1 MKVLSFEEYTANQIL
16 EKLYL
21 HRIPTTKR
29 PGNLDDII
37 SRMCNAGYT
46 FLGTISMTN
55 TRPKIN
61 RPEELVNIVPEQIRE
76 KIKSDIPTG
85 MIVMGADN
93 LDQLVEVMSQPYVE
107 KVVKYNDDIYVLW
120 NPDELYFYC
129 VKPDIYSTVFAG
141 YFIETRTKGVEQ
153 TLKDNGI
160 EPDNDSVNENPEEI

>member
-21 HRIPTTKR
+21 HDIPTTKR
-29 PGNLDDII
+29 PGNLDEII

-55 TRPKIN
+55 TRPKVN
-61 RPEELVNIVPEQIRE
+61 RPEELVDVVPEQIRE

-85 MIVMGADN
+85 MIV
-93 LDQLVEVMSQPYVE
+93 LDVDDPKQIVNVISQPYME
-107 KVVKYNDDIYVLW
+107 KVVKYNDDVYVLW
-120 NPDELYFYC
+120 NPDEMYFYC

-160 EPDNDSVNENPEEI
+160 NIETENGEDLQ

>member
-21 HRIPTTKR
+21 HDIPTTKR
-29 PGNLDDII
+29 PGNLDEII

-55 TRPKIN
+55 TRPKVN
-61 RPEELVNIVPEQIRE
+61 RPEELVDVVPEQIRE

-85 MIVMGADN
+85 MIV
-93 LDQLVEVMSQPYVE
+93 LDVDDPKQIVNVISQPYME
-107 KVVKYNDDIYVLW
+107 KVVKYNDDVYVLW
-120 NPDELYFYC
+120 NPGEMYFYC

-160 EPDNDSVNENPEEI
+160 NIETENGEDLQ